1 MRHGWDRNLD
11 WFVTKAIDLSPLI
24 DGPTCWAVVVTTKKD
39 IVDVVLA
46 RACDRVC

>member
-11 WFVTKAIDLSPLI
+11 WFAAKTLDLSPLI
-24 DGPTCWAVVVTTKKD
+24 DGPTSWAVVVTMKKD

-46 RACDRVC
+46 CACDRMC